1 MEFLKHTW
9 TWLTQNYQFTIGLL
23 IQIVIAYHVYFLSN
37 RLTNKAKLRHKRDIL
52 NKCQSLLSTINT
64 QEQAVEVHLVNSR
77 RYYKDYPSNDLTLF
91 GYSHIKAE
99 LKSARFDGLE
109 FFASLP
115 ENIYRRKD
123 GKLTTHKGNNQPHC
137 EAFPV
142 GLVPYDW
149 IDHINIY
156 GDEYGFVPQIF
167 CSFKGSIY
175 WKNNLFNKILKG
187 YPYSKIMYY
196 IESDV
201 FHSGNDPFIMKYM
214 RIKEPILK
222 T

>member
-1 MEFLKHTW
+1 MELLKQIW
-9 TWLTQNYQFTIGLL
+9 IWLVGNYQFIISLL
-23 IQIVIAYHVYFLSN
+23 IQIIIAYHVYFLSV
-37 RLTNKAKLRHKRDIL
+37 RLTNKAKLKHKTDIL
-52 NKCQSLLSTINT
+52 NKCQSLFRNIDT
-64 QEQAVEVHLVNSR
+64 QEQAVEVHLVNTS
-77 RYYKDYPSNDLTLF
+77 RYYKDYPSNDLTLL
-91 GYSHIKAE
+91 GYSYIRAE

-109 FFASLP
+109 FFVSLP
-115 ENIYRRKD
+115 ENIYKRKD
-123 GKLTTHKGNNQPHC
+123 GKLTTHKGNNQLYC
-137 EAFPV
+137 KAFPV

-149 IDHINIY
+149 IDHIDKD

-167 CSFKGSIY
+167 CSFKGSLY
-175 WKNNLFNKILKG
+175 WKNNLLKKILRG

-201 FHSGNDPFIMKYM
+201 FHSNNDPFIMKYM

>member
-1 MEFLKHTW
+1 MEILTQIW
-9 TWLTQNYQFTIGLL
+9 NWLSQNYQFTINII
-23 IQIVIAYHVYFLSN
+23 IQIIIAYHVYFLSI
-37 RLTNKAKLRHKRDIL
+37 RLSDKAKLKHKEEIL
-52 NKCQSLLSTINT
+52 NKCEPLFSRINKE
-64 QEQAVEVHLVNSR
+64 EQAIKLHLVNTS
-77 RYYKDYPSNDLTLF
+77 RYYKDYPSNDLNIH

-109 FFASLP
+109 FFCSSP
-115 ENIYRRKD
+115 EYIYKRKD
-123 GKLTTHKGNNQPHC
+123 GKLTTKKEGNKLYC
-137 EAFPV
+137 KAFPV

-149 IDHINIY
+149 IDHIDIS
-156 GDEYGFVPQIF
+156 GDEYGYVPQIF

-175 WKNNLFNKILKG
+175 WKNSLFNKIFRG

-201 FHSGNDPFIMKYM
+201 FHSNNDPFIMKYM